1 VVFGMRMIG
10 FACSVMAVKSEFAP
24 LVQYLMLLAAIGA
37 GVWIIRA
44 GIVIEPPAGLIEAIN
59 KSNAR
64 VARLFG
70 RTATA

>member
-1 VVFGMRMIG
+1 MRMIG

-24 LVQYLMLLAAIGA
+24 LIQYLMLFAAIGGGLWLIKA
-37 GVWIIRA
+37 GV
-44 GIVIEPPAGLIEAIN
+44 VIEPPAGLLEAIN

-70 RTATA
+70 RAATA

>member
-1 VVFGMRMIG
+1 MVP
-10 FACSVMAVKSEFAP
+10 CP
-24 LVQYLMLLAAIGA
+24 D
-37 GVWIIRA
+37 IIRT